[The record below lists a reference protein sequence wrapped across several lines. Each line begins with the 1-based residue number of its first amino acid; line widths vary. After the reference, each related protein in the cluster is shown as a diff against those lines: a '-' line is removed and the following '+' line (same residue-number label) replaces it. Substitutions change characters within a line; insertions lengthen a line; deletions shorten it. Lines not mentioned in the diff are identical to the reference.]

1 MLNTPTNAVAHSLH
15 HLLCS
20 LFLKEYKNDCVFLLI
35 IVKYSEFQ
43 KIQHI
48 ILLFVTQGLFVVSLG
63 VLQFC
68 IFSLCHYQHLKNLF
82 CQIKGIFPKSWLW
95 HAYLILT
102 GGYLKDIYKTENCR
116 AVCKHWASQ
125 KISYLDKTQPDP
137 TTLFP
142 RLM

>member
-1 MLNTPTNAVAHSLH
+1 MLGLYQKWNILYSFKIIAFFPKKKTLLCIGLLDGKVELVSGKTGYQWLFHWKRINMLNTPTNAVAHSLH
-15 HLLCS
+15 HLFCS

-68 IFSLCHYQHLKNLF
+68 IFSLCHY
-82 CQIKGIFPKSWLW
+82 
-95 HAYLILT
+95 
-102 GGYLKDIYKTENCR
+102 
-116 AVCKHWASQ
+116 
-125 KISYLDKTQPDP
+125 
-137 TTLFP
+137 
-142 RLM
+142 